1 MLQEKDGIIRSYVAP
16 DSSRNHT
23 QAPDFCCIHDLCNKL
38 PLFNFIILKTALYCG
53 SHKLENMFPINIK
66 FCIDGIMHNL
76 QISAEN
82 KRIMELSIYVN
93 YKPIIFIRF
102 NLDSSEIRSL
112 RMMSNRIRRDLVADD
127 SIYK

>member
-1 MLQEKDGIIRSYVAP
+1 VE
-16 DSSRNHT
+16 
-23 QAPDFCCIHDLCNKL
+23 
-38 PLFNFIILKTALYCG
+38 
-53 SHKLENMFPINIK
+53 SHKLENMFSINIK

-82 KRIMELSIYVN
+82 KRIMKLSIDVN

-102 NLDSSEIRSL
+102 NPDSAEIGSL
-112 RMMSNRIRRDLVADD
+112 RMISTRIRSDVGADN